1 MDDDNRIDLHASGAN
16 YALKAE
22 THTILGC
29 AFDVLNEHGHGLNEK
44 CYENSL
50 VVEFK
55 LRGIAF
61 DQQRRFEVLYKGH
74 LVGEFT
80 PDLIVYDQIVVDTKT
95 IERITDHERGRM
107 MNYLKVTKL
116 PVGLILNFKHPRL
129 QWERVVLSQN
139 LKQPQMNDDG
149 RPLRSQAP

>member
-1 MDDDNRIDLHASGAN
+1 MNDDNQIDLHASGAN

-61 DQQRRFEVLYKGH
+61 NQQRRYEVLLQRLPRRRVHPGLDCLQPDCRGYQNDRAH
-74 LVGEFT
+74 HRSRARPDDELFESDETSSRFDPEF
-80 PDLIVYDQIVVDTKT
+80 
-95 IERITDHERGRM
+95 
-107 MNYLKVTKL
+107 
-116 PVGLILNFKHPRL
+116 
-129 QWERVVLSQN
+129 
-139 LKQPQMNDDG
+139 
-149 RPLRSQAP
+149 